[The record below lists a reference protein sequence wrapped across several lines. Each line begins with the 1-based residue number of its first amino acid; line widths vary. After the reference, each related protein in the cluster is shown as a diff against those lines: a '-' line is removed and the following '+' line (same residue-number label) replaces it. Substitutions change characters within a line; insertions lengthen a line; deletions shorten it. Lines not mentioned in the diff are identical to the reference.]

1 MGVPRTVLDIRA
13 LGWDIR
19 PSSLFCFVEGRHNG
33 STLPLPIVMV
43 FVLLA
48 VLARYAYGDLSG
60 GALFQIFMP
69 VLAAMWGM

>member
-1 MGVPRTVLDIRA
+1 
-13 LGWDIR
+13 
-19 PSSLFCFVEGRHNG
+19 
-33 STLPLPIVMV
+33 MV